1 MPAVNPFFST
11 QDSPTSAA
19 ISMVAIVTS
28 DVTDQV
34 NVLRQIYVGVGG
46 DVSVID
52 TMGNTVV
59 HKNAASGSYLGPF
72 KVARVTAANTTATNM
87 VGYV

>member
-1 MPAVNPFFST
+1 MPAINPFNLT
-11 QDSPTSAA
+11 QDTPTSSA
-19 ISMVAIVTS
+19 ISMVTITTS
-28 DVTDQV
+28 DGADLV
-34 NVLRQIYVGVGG
+34 NVVRLIYVGVGG

-52 TMGNTVV
+52 TAGNTVV
-59 HKNAASGSYLGPF
+59 HKNAPTGGYLGPF